1 VNFVDTLQEVWTTLS
16 AHPLR
21 TLLTSLS
28 VAWGIFMLVVLL
40 AAGDGVSKGVSHNF
54 RDDAVNSLWVYGG
67 HTQKPHDG
75 HPINRNI
82 TLTND
87 DYDILSRDIAGV
99 EHITSRFYF
108 RFRSMT
114 ISHGNRRG
122 AFDIRA
128 CHPDHKFL
136 EKSIIKRGRFI
147 NDLDV
152 RDARKVAVIGV
163 AVVEP
168 LFGKEEPMGKTIIL
182 AGTHY
187 TVVGIFDDDGRSSEQ
202 RKIYVPITTAQL
214 LSGAT
219 SDVRQVMFTLDEE
232 HQNDTAAA
240 KAAVRK
246 TLAAHHNFSRDD
258 KSALRIRD
266 NMESYARVTGVF
278 TGIRL
283 FVWLV
288 GLGTMAAGL
297 LGVSNIMLI
306 TVKERT
312 KEIGLRKAL
321 GATPRSI
328 ILLVVEEAILITGV
342 SGVLGLS
349 AAMGLVH
356 VIREHVPATD
366 YFRDPSVD
374 FNTVLA
380 ATVVLVAAGVLSGVV
395 PAYRAAQVSPVVA
408 LRDE

>member
-1 VNFVDTLQEVWTTLS
+1 MNFLDTLQEVWTTLS

-28 VAWGIFMLVVLL
+28 VAWGIFMLVILL
-40 AAGDGVSKGVSHNF
+40 AAGDGVSKGITHNF
-54 RDDAVNSLWVYGG
+54 KDDAVNSLWVYGG

-75 HPINRNI
+75 HPINRKIKLN
-82 TLTND
+82 ND
-87 DYDILSRDIAGV
+87 DYDIIARDIAGV
-99 EHITSRFYF
+99 ERITSRFYF
-108 RFRSMT
+108 RYRSMK

-128 CHPDHKFL
+128 THPDHQFL
-136 EKSIIKRGRFI
+136 EESIVTEGRFL

-152 RDARKVAVIGV
+152 QEARKVAVIGV
-163 AVVEP
+163 DVVEP
-168 LFGKEEPMGKTIIL
+168 LFGDADPMGKTIIL

-187 TVVGIFDDDGRSSEQ
+187 TVVGLFSDEGRASEQ
-202 RKIYVPITTAQL
+202 RKIYVPISTAQL

-219 SDVRQVMFTLDEE
+219 SEVAQIMFTLDEE
-232 HQNDTAAA
+232 HQDDTEPT
-240 KAAVRK
+240 KAALRK
-246 TLAAHHNFSRDD
+246 SLSAHHNFARDD

-266 NMESYARVTGVF
+266 NMEGYKRVTGVF

-288 GLGTMAAGL
+288 GLGTMAAGI
-297 LGVSNIMLI
+297 LGVGNIMLI
-306 TVKERT
+306 SVKERT

-328 ILLVVEEAILITGV
+328 ILLVVEEAILITAV
-342 SGVLGLS
+342 SGLMGLS

-356 VIREHVPATD
+356 IIREHVPATD
-366 YFRDPSVD
+366 YFRDPTVD
-374 FNTVLA
+374 LGTVLA
-380 ATVVLVAAGVLSGVV
+380 ATLVLVIAGVLSGVV

>member
-1 VNFVDTLQEVWTTLS
+1 MNFVDSLQEVVDTLRS
-16 AHPLR
+16 HPLR
-21 TLLTSLS
+21 TMLTALS
-28 VAWGIFMLVVLL
+28 VAWGIFMLVILL
-40 AAGDGVSKGVSHNF
+40 AAGDGISKGVTHSF

-67 HTQKPHDG
+67 QTQKPHGG
-75 HPINRNI
+75 HPVNRKI

-87 DYDILSRDIAGV
+87 DYHLLSRDVPGV

-108 RFRSMT
+108 QFRTMT

-136 EKSIIKRGRFI
+136 EKSIIKRGRFL
-147 NDLDV
+147 NDLDI
-152 RDARKVAVIGV
+152 REARKVAVIGV

-168 LFGKEEPMGKTIIL
+168 LFGQEDPMGKTIVL

-202 RKIYVPITTAQL
+202 RKIYVPISTAQL

-219 SDVRQVMFTLDEE
+219 SDVKQIMFTLDEK
-232 HQNDTAAA
+232 HQERSDAV
-240 KAAVRK
+240 KAAVREI
-246 TLAAHHNFSRDD
+246 LAGHHNFSSQD

-266 NMESYARVTGVF
+266 NLETYARVTSVFSGVRF
-278 TGIRL
+278 

-306 TVKERT
+306 SVKERT

-328 ILLVVEEAILITGV
+328 IRLVVEEALLITGI
-342 SGVLGLS
+342 SGLVGLG

-356 VIREHVPATD
+356 FVREHLPVND
-366 YFRDPSVD
+366 YFREPAVD
-374 FNTVLA
+374 LGTVLG
-380 ATVVLVAAGVLSGVV
+380 ATLVLVIAGVLSGLV
-395 PAYRAAQVSPVVA
+395 PAYRAAQVNPVVA